1 MNNMG
6 FEDFKA
12 SAMNRLVLRRPVTP
26 QEVAN
31 LAVYLASD
39 EAASMTGQSVVLDG
53 GMLFV

>member
-1 MNNMG
+1 
-6 FEDFKA
+6 
-12 SAMNRLVLRRPVTP
+12 
-26 QEVAN
+26 